1 MTDSRYPPSQDSD
14 PWGFPALL
22 EELAKTKSGVSFIY
36 SALELLANVYQ
47 LNDALVILSD
57 EAFNSQLF
65 RLGGKAV
72 TADVGSRFE
81 APPGVYCDPPVVSDE
96 DREAVHFAC
105 QRAFARHLEH
115 FNAARDLASAFASA
129 PSGPRATSDVFLDSA
144 VSHPAFDWR
153 GLLDDVKRRLDLRE
167 KLRSQW
173 MPSPRVIVSTSLLL
187 ADLLI
192 FVMTVGDVHGPIR
205 FILGLI
211 LGLAIP
217 GWSIVGL
224 LGLDNAPLEIGL
236 TLAVSTSL
244 LIVVA
249 QLLITFHLW
258 HPIVLEEVTC
268 LVCLPPLIWQSDLLR
283 QFVSRQ
289 MGRRVN
295 R

>member
-1 MTDSRYPPSQDSD
+1 MTDSRYPPGSDSD

-22 EELAKTKSGVSFIY
+22 EELAKTKSGVSFVY
-36 SALELLANVYQ
+36 SALELLANEYQ
-47 LNDALVILSD
+47 LNDALVILTD
-57 EAFNSQLF
+57 DAFSTQMF
-65 RLGGKAV
+65 RLGAKVV

-105 QRAFARHLEH
+105 QQAFTRHLEQ
-115 FNAARDLASAFASA
+115 FNAARDLASAFAS
-129 PSGPRATSDVFLDSA
+129 SGPRATSRVPLASA
-144 VSHPAFDWR
+144 ISHPAFEWR
-153 GLLDDVKRRLDLRE
+153 GLFDDVKHKLNVR
-167 KLRSQW
+167 KTLRSQW
-173 MPSPRVIVSTSLLL
+173 MPSSRVIVSTSLLL

-192 FVMTVGDVHGPIR
+192 FVMTVGDMHGPIR

-224 LGLDNAPLEIGL
+224 LGLDNAPLELGL

-258 HPIVLEEVTC
+258 HPIVLEEMTC